1 MSSRRLVISD
11 MELDAL
17 AESPVIARDAWCI
30 RRHEELE
37 AAGELPTIPAQAL
50 AALRRN
56 HDRYTNDGVRRG
68 R

>member
-1 MSSRRLVISD
+1 MTRLYAATDV
-11 MELDAL
+11 ELDQL
-17 AESPVIARDAWCI
+17 ASMPVIRRDAWCI
-30 RRHEELE
+30 RRHEEL
-37 AAGELPTIPAQAL
+37 AAEGALPTIPAKAL